1 MTRSDLESFN
11 QPPPTNN
18 HRYTHPMRQILLL
31 SLLTTLPLP
40 AEVIALKAARLFDGQ
55 SNTLLTPGLL
65 IINGTRIE
73 SVSPNATIPP
83 GARIIELGDSTLLP
97 GFMDAHTHLRGLTP
111 GDSAARQLSGLTQT
125 IPEQTL
131 AAVPM
136 AKVTLQAGFTTIRD
150 LGGSQFMNIGLREAI
165 NKGHIEGPRMLTV
178 VNSIGTTGGHCD
190 STNGYIAGALSDA
203 NENPAVGNGVDAM
216 RAAVRWNVKYGADVI
231 KVCATGGV
239 MSLNNDVDSPQLT
252 QDEMNALVDQA
263 HSMGKKAAAHAHGPE
278 GAKRAIRAGIDS
290 IEHGS
295 FLDDEGLKLMVAKGT
310 YYVPT
315 LMAYEGVR
323 EGIAGGRLDPRVVR
337 KGRLALDAI
346 DLTVRRAIAAGVKIA
361 FGTDAGVYPHGRN
374 AGEFR
379 LLVDHGMKPIDA
391 LKAATSVD
399 AELLGI
405 ADRLGTLTAGKLADV
420 VAVPG
425 DPTVD
430 IRQTEK
436 VFFVMKEGTIYRN
449 DRALP

>member
-1 MTRSDLESFN
+1 MRASCFGLFFLTVSSFA
-11 QPPPTNN
+11 Q
-18 HRYTHPMRQILLL
+18 
-31 SLLTTLPLP
+31 
-40 AEVIALKAARLFDGQ
+40 VVVLKADRLFDGQ
-55 SNTLLTPGLL
+55 SNAVVSPGVVV
-65 IINGTRIE
+65 INGTRIE
-73 SVSPNATIPP
+73 SVNPSGPLPV
-83 GARIIELGDSTLLP
+83 GARVIELGDATLLP
-97 GFMDAHTHLRGLTP
+97 GFVDAHTHLRGGAQ
-111 GDSAARQLSGLTQT
+111 GDSAARQLSGLTQSV
-125 IPEQTL
+125 PERAL
-131 AAVPM
+131 SAVPM
-136 AKVTLQAGFTTIRD
+136 ARITLRAGFTTIRD
-150 LGGSQFMNIGLREAI
+150 LGGSQFLNIGLREGI
-165 NKGHIEGPRMLTV
+165 NKGYVEGPRMLTV

-190 STNGYIAGALSDA
+190 STNGYLPGVLGEGM
-203 NENPAVGNGVDAM
+203 ENPAVANGPDGM
-216 RAAVRWNVKYGADVI
+216 RAAVRWNVKNGADVI

-252 QDEMNALVDQA
+252 QVEMNALVDQA

-295 FLDDEGLKLMVAKGT
+295 FLDDEGLRMMVEKGT

-315 LMAYEGVR
+315 LMAYEGVK

-337 KGRLALDAI
+337 KGKLALDAI

-379 LLVDHGMKPIDA
+379 LLVEHGMTPAGA
-391 LKAATSVD
+391 LRAATSVAAD
-399 AELLGI
+399 LLGV
-405 ADRLGTLTAGKLADV
+405 ADRLGTLTAGKIADV

-425 DPTVD
+425 DPVAD

-436 VFFVMKEGTIYRN
+436 VFFVMKEGTVYRN
-449 DRALP
+449 DRAR

>member
-1 MTRSDLESFN
+1 
-11 QPPPTNN
+11 
-18 HRYTHPMRQILLL
+18 MRPLLLAILL
-31 SLLTTLPLP
+31 TLPCT
-40 AEVIALKAARLFDGQ
+40 AEVIAIKAARLFDGQ
-55 SNTLLTPGLL
+55 SNTLLSPGLL

-73 SVSPNATIPP
+73 SVSPNSTIPP
-83 GARIIELGDSTLLP
+83 GARIIDLGDATLLP
-97 GFMDAHTHLRGLTP
+97 GFMDAHTHLRGGTP
-111 GDSAARQLSGLTQT
+111 GDSSARQLSGLTQT
-125 IPEQTL
+125 IPERTL
-131 AAVPM
+131 AAVPN
-136 AKVTLQAGFTTIRD
+136 AKITLQAGFTTIRD

-190 STNGYIAGALSDA
+190 STNGYIAGALSDSL
-203 NENPAVGNGVDAM
+203 ENPAVGNGPDAM

-252 QDEMNALVDQA
+252 QEEMNALVDQA

-323 EGIAGGRLDPRVVR
+323 EGIAAGRLDPRVVR

-379 LLVDHGMKPIDA
+379 LLVDHGMKPLDA

-399 AELLGI
+399 AELFGI

-425 DPTVD
+425 DPSID

-449 DRALP
+449 DRAAK

>member
-1 MTRSDLESFN
+1 MT
-11 QPPPTNN
+11 P
-18 HRYTHPMRQILLL
+18 
-31 SLLTTLPLP
+31 
-40 AEVIALKAARLFDGQ
+40 
-55 SNTLLTPGLL
+55 
-65 IINGTRIE
+65 
-73 SVSPNATIPP
+73 
-83 GARIIELGDSTLLP
+83 
-97 GFMDAHTHLRGLTP
+97 LRGP
-111 GDSAARQLSGLTQT
+111 IVS
-125 IPEQTL
+125 
-131 AAVPM
+131 
-136 AKVTLQAGFTTIRD
+136 
-150 LGGSQFMNIGLREAI
+150 
-165 NKGHIEGPRMLTV
+165 
-178 VNSIGTTGGHCD
+178 
-190 STNGYIAGALSDA
+190 
-203 NENPAVGNGVDAM
+203 PAVGNGADAM
-216 RAAVRWNVKYGADVI
+216 RAAVRRNVKYGADVI

-252 QDEMNALVDQA
+252 QEEMNALVDQA

-278 GAKRAIRAGIDS
+278 GAKRAIRVGIDS

-323 EGIAGGRLDPRVVR
+323 KGIAGGRLDPRVVR

-346 DLTVRRAIAAGVKIA
+346 DLTVRRAIA
-361 FGTDAGVYPHGRN
+361 GVYPHGRN

-379 LLVDHGMKPIDA
+379 LLIDHGMKPIDA

-399 AELLGI
+399 AELFGI

-436 VFFVMKEGTIYRN
+436 VFFVMKEGTLYRN

>member
-1 MTRSDLESFN
+1 
-11 QPPPTNN
+11 
-18 HRYTHPMRQILLL
+18 MRPLLLAILLA
-31 SLLTTLPLP
+31 LPCA

-55 SNTLLTPGLL
+55 SNALLTPGLL

-73 SVSPNATIPP
+73 SVSPNATIPV
-83 GARIIELGDSTLLP
+83 GARIIDLGDATLLP
-97 GFMDAHTHLRGLTP
+97 GFMDAHTHLRGGTT
-111 GDSAARQLSGLTQT
+111 GDSSARQLSGLTQT
-125 IPEQTL
+125 IPERTL
-131 AAVPM
+131 AAVPN
-136 AKVTLQAGFTTIRD
+136 AKITLHAGFTTIRD

-165 NKGHIEGPRMLTV
+165 NKRHIEGPRMLTV

-190 STNGYIAGALSDA
+190 STNGYIAGALSES
-203 NENPAVGNGVDAM
+203 NENPAIGNGPDAM

-252 QDEMNALVDQA
+252 QEEMNALVDQA

-379 LLVDHGMKPIDA
+379 LLVDHGMKPLDA
-391 LKAATSVD
+391 LKSATSVTAD
-399 AELLGI
+399 LLGI

-420 VAVPG
+420 IAVPG
-425 DPTVD
+425 DPTAD

-436 VFFVMKEGTIYRN
+436 VFFVMKEGTVYRN
-449 DRALP
+449 DRAAK

>member
-1 MTRSDLESFN
+1 MRSACFGFF
-11 QPPPTNN
+11 
-18 HRYTHPMRQILLL
+18 
-31 SLLTTLPLP
+31 LLTVSSF
-40 AEVIALKAARLFDGQ
+40 AQVVVLKADRLFDGQ
-55 SNTLLTPGLL
+55 ANAVMSPGMVV
-65 IINGTRIE
+65 INGSRIE
-73 SVSPNATIPP
+73 SVDAKTPIPA
-83 GARIIELGDSTLLP
+83 GARVIELGDATLLP
-97 GFMDAHTHLRGLTP
+97 GFMDAHTHLRGGTP
-111 GDSAARQLSGLTQT
+111 GDSASRHFSRLTQSV
-125 IPEQTL
+125 PEQTL
-131 AAVPM
+131 SAVPM
-136 AKVTLQAGFTTIRD
+136 ARITLRAGFTTIRD
-150 LGGSQFMNIGLREAI
+150 LGGSQFLNIGLREGI
-165 NKGHIEGPRMLTV
+165 NKGYVEGPRMLTV

-190 STNGYIAGALSDA
+190 STNGFVAGVLAEEM
-203 NENPAVGNGVDAM
+203 ENPAVANGPDGM
-216 RAAVRWNVKYGADVI
+216 RAAVRWNVKNGADVI

-252 QDEMNALVDQA
+252 QEEMNALVDQA

-295 FLDDEGLKLMVAKGT
+295 FLDDEGLRLMVEKGT

-315 LMAYEGVR
+315 LMAYEGVK

-337 KGRLALDAI
+337 KGKLALDAI

-379 LLVDHGMKPIDA
+379 LLVEHGMTPAGA
-391 LKAATSVD
+391 LKAATSVAAD
-399 AELLGI
+399 LLGV
-405 ADRLGTLTAGKLADV
+405 ADRLGTLTAGKIADV

-425 DPTVD
+425 NPLED

-436 VFFVMKEGTIYRN
+436 VFFVMKEGTVYRN
-449 DRALP
+449 DRAR